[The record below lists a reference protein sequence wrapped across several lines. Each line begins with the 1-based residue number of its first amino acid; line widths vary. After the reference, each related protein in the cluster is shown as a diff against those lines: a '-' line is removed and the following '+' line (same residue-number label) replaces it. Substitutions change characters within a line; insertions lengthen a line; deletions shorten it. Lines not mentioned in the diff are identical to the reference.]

1 MDKIGL
7 IAGNGQF
14 PLVFAKAATAEGLEI
29 VAIAHKGETMP
40 ELTDLVS
47 RIYWVSV
54 GELGRLI
61 KILKDE
67 GIKNAVM
74 VGGIT
79 KTKVFGNVW
88 PDMRALKLLSKVRYL
103 RDDGILRAFAA
114 ELHKEGII
122 VRESTLYLSSILTP
136 KGNLTNRKPNDR
148 EMKDIEF
155 GWSVAKE
162 IGRLDI
168 GQCVVVKENCILAV
182 EAIEGTD
189 ETIRRGGKLGKGDA
203 VVVKVSK
210 PNQDMRFDVP
220 AVGAN
225 TIQTMQQAGASCLAI
240 EAGKTIIFDREQMV
254 RLAEKFD
261 ICIVGI

>member
-14 PLVFAKAATAEGLEI
+14 PLVFARAATTEGLEV
-29 VAIAHKGETMP
+29 VAIAHKDETMP
-40 ELTDLVS
+40 ELADLVS
-47 RIYWVSV
+47 RIYWVRV
-54 GELGRLI
+54 GELGRVI

-67 GIKNAVM
+67 DIKNAVM
-74 VGGIT
+74 AGGIT

-88 PDMRALKLLSKVRYL
+88 PDMKALKLLSKVRYL

-114 ELHKEGII
+114 ELYKEGITI
-122 VRESTLYLSSILTP
+122 QESTIYLSSILTP
-136 KGNLTNRKPNDR
+136 KGTLTNRKPNDR
-148 EMKDIEF
+148 QMKDIEF

-189 ETIRRGGKLGKGDA
+189 ETIRRGGTLGKGDA

-220 AVGAN
+220 AVGIN
-225 TIQTMQQAGASCLAI
+225 TIKTMRQAGASCLAI
-240 EAGKTIIFDREQMV
+240 EAGRTIIFDREQMV
-254 RLAEKFD
+254 ELADKFN
-261 ICIVGI
+261 ISVVGI

>member
-88 PDMRALKLLSKVRYL
+88 PDMKALKLLSKVRYL

-136 KGNLTNRKPNDR
+136 KGNLTNREPNDR

-189 ETIRRGGKLGKGDA
+189 EIIRRGGKLGKGDA